1 MKKKI
6 ILTGGSGQD
15 GIILNNL
22 LIKKNYLIYSISNK
36 KKPLKKFTNTVYL
49 NTDLSNFTQIND
61 LIEKIKPYAI
71 IHLAS
76 KNVSSENMRSM
87 NYRIHYEENF
97 LMTKNIVNSI
107 IKNNKKIKFIFS
119 GSSQM
124 FMKKI
129 GIVNENSRFMSDSF
143 YSKYKID
150 AHRFILKKKRK
161 YNLNASTAILFNH
174 DSKYRNKK
182 FLLPRLRNHL
192 LNNQISSIKKIYQE
206 GIEGDFSH
214 AEDICNGLYLLLKS
228 NKNPDKI
235 IFSSNKISF
244 INNLIK
250 YGLQKMKIN
259 IKIENKIKKKESKK
273 LIGNNSFAKRLLKWK
288 NKKSIYLAF
297 EEILQKR

>member
-22 LIKKNYLIYSISNK
+22 LIKKRYLIYSISNK
-36 KKPLKKFTNTVYL
+36 KKPLKKFRNTVYL
-49 NTDLSNFTQIND
+49 NTDLSNFTQINN

-182 FLLPRLRNHL
+182 FLLPRLRNYL

-288 NKKSIYLAF
+288 NKKNIHLAF